1 MQIQVNLITVK
12 PNYYKEIT
20 RMFLNALLLTASLSA
35 VDHLP
40 PLTVW
45 QGQSERLLQPTN
57 PLATQFERSD
67 GMESPNYH
75 DTMVYL
81 DKLVEANSKQF
92 KIESIGTSDAG
103 RVIKMLIASETGQ
116 IDKNKATI
124 LLQAGIHSG
133 EIDGKDATF
142 MMLRDI
148 AQGQRNDILKRVNL
162 LFIPI
167 LNVDGHENASSFN
180 RINQRGPEVMG
191 FRTNGRNLNLNRDYT
206 KLETPGVQAVMRVI
220 NQYQPDM
227 YVDMHVTDGAD
238 YQYDITYGSTPSFAS
253 ESPKIAQ
260 FIAEKIN
267 PVIDAKLSRFGHT
280 PGPLVFVMNKREMSE
295 GLAGWVATPRYSN
308 GWGDITNLP
317 TILLE
322 NHSLKPYKQRVLGT
336 YVFLD
341 GVIDAVSNNLSK
353 LRRTVKIEK
362 DFMPREL
369 VVARSYSKVPVNIDF
384 LGIEYE
390 KYFSELS
397 AQQEVRYT
405 GKAKTY
411 KGLPVF
417 WRKEVVEK
425 VKVPAAYYLP
435 KAWSNIAAKLQQ
447 HGIKL
452 ERAYGVVNNLKAITV
467 TDHTFASTPFESRLQ
482 VSGQFEYS
490 NAAKVD
496 LSTYYKIS
504 TAQPNG
510 KLAVHLLQPEAE
522 DSFFKWGFF
531 NSIFQRTEY
540 SENYAL
546 LPFAEKMLANDPA
559 LKRAFDEKLD
569 SDSEFKNSAQKR
581 LAWLYSK
588 TPFYDGGHLNY
599 PVLIEYE

>member
-1 MQIQVNLITVK
+1 
-12 PNYYKEIT
+12 
-20 RMFLNALLLTASLSA
+20 MFLNALLLTASLSA

-40 PLTVW
+40 PLTTW

-57 PLATQFERSD
+57 PLATQFELSN
-67 GMESPNYH
+67 GVVSPNYQ
-75 DTMVYL
+75 DTMAYL
-81 DKLVEANSKQF
+81 DKLASENSAQF
-92 KIESIGTSDAG
+92 KIDTIGTSDAG
-103 RVIKMLIASETGQ
+103 RSIKMLIASETGQ

-142 MMLRDI
+142 MLLRDI

-167 LNVDGHENASSFN
+167 LNVDGHENASRFN

-238 YQYDITYGSTPSFAS
+238 YQYDITYGSTPKFAS
-253 ESPKIAQ
+253 ESPKIAA
-260 FIAEKIN
+260 FIEDKIN
-267 PVIDAKLSRFGHT
+267 PAIDAKLTRFGHT
-280 PGPLVFVMNKREMSE
+280 PGPLVFVMNKRELSE

-308 GWGDITNLP
+308 GWGDLNNLP

-341 GVIDAVSNNLSK
+341 GVIDAVSSNLTQ
-353 LRRTVKIEK
+353 LRRVVKIEK

-369 VVARSYSKVPVNIDF
+369 VVARSYSKTPKHIDF

-390 KYFSELS
+390 KFFSELS
-397 AQQEVRYT
+397 NQQEVRYT

-411 KGLPVF
+411 AKLPIF
-417 WRKEVVEK
+417 WREQVVEK
-425 VKVPAAYYLP
+425 VKVPTAYYLP
-435 KAWSNIAAKLQQ
+435 KSWSNIAAKLQN

-452 ERAYGVVNNLKAITV
+452 ERAYGVVDHLKQIQV
-467 TDHTFASTPFESRLQ
+467 VDHQFAKAPFEDRLQ
-482 VSGQFEYS
+482 VFGKFDYQNVPS
-490 NAAKVD
+490 VD
-496 LSTYYKIS
+496 LSDYFKIS
-504 TAQPNG
+504 TAQISG

-522 DSFFKWGFF
+522 DSFFSWGYF

-546 LPFAEKMLANDPA
+546 LPFAEKMLAEDA
-559 LKRAFDEKLD
+559 VLKREFEDKLAAD
-569 SDSEFKNSAQKR
+569 KEFKKSPKKR
-581 LAWLYSK
+581 LEWLYSK
-588 TPFYDGGHLNY
+588 TPFYDGGYLHY
-599 PVLIEYE
+599 PVLIDYE

>member
-1 MQIQVNLITVK
+1 
-12 PNYYKEIT
+12 
-20 RMFLNALLLTASLSA
+20 MFLNALLLTAAISA

-40 PLTVW
+40 PLTQW

-57 PLATQFERSD
+57 PLATEFERSN
-67 GMESPNYH
+67 GLVSPNYIES
-75 DTMVYL
+75 MAYL
-81 DKLVEANSKQF
+81 DKLVASNSKQF
-92 KIESIGTSDAG
+92 KLETIGTSDAG
-103 RVIKMLIASETGQ
+103 RAIKMLVASENGQ

-148 AQGQRNDILKRVNL
+148 AQGQRNDILKRVNI

-167 LNVDGHENASSFN
+167 LNVDGHENASRFN

-220 NQYQPDM
+220 NQYQPDI

-238 YQYDITYGSTPSFAS
+238 YQYDITYGSTPRFAS
-253 ESPKIAQ
+253 DSPKIAE
-260 FIAEKIN
+260 FIEQKIN
-267 PVIDAKLSRFGHT
+267 PVIDAKLSRFGHI
-280 PGPLVFVMNKREMSE
+280 PGPLIFVMNKRELSE

-308 GWGDITNLP
+308 GWGDLNNLP

-341 GVIDAVSNNLSK
+341 GVIDAVSTNLTK
-353 LRRTVKIEK
+353 LRRVVKIEK
-362 DFMPREL
+362 EFMPREL
-369 VVARSYSKVPVNIDF
+369 VVARSYSKSPKHIDF

-390 KYFSELS
+390 KFFSELS
-397 AQQEVRYT
+397 NQQEVRYT
-405 GKAKTY
+405 GKVKTFEN
-411 KGLPVF
+411 LPVF
-417 WRKEVVEK
+417 WREEVVEK
-425 VKVPAAYYLP
+425 VKVPTAYYLP
-435 KAWSNIAAKLQQ
+435 KSWSNIAAKLQN
-447 HGIKL
+447 HGIAL
-452 ERAYGVVNNLKAITV
+452 ERGYGVVNHLKQIKV
-467 TDHTFASTPFESRLQ
+467 VDHQFAKAPFENRLQ
-482 VSGQFEYS
+482 VSGVFEYQDVS
-490 NAAKVD
+490 NID
-496 LSTYYKIS
+496 LSGYFKIS
-504 TAQPNG
+504 TAQVSG

-522 DSFFKWGFF
+522 DSFFSWGFF

-546 LPFAEKMLANDPA
+546 LPFAEKMLASNPK
-559 LKRAFDEKLD
+559 LKREFEDKLAND
-569 SDSEFKNSAQKR
+569 KDFKNNAKKR
-581 LAWLYSK
+581 LDWLYSK
-588 TPFYDGGHLNY
+588 TPFYDGGYLTY
-599 PVLIEYE
+599 PILIDYE